1 MSRSSALTSPPSAGR
16 RHLAVLG
23 EADRQERL
31 IAAGFFGLTLAWLIY
46 THFYFW
52 LHPRGL
58 TFDPSAFMYLTG
70 KPDPSC
76 GLTRTF
82 AWMWRG
88 DLGRSVAV
96 YPLGPVVFVAAFV
109 LVAYSAVVLLGG
121 RSLRF
126 SLSRRLRRGLVTI
139 AVVAVGLNWAS
150 KLIWLGM

>member
-1 MSRSSALTSPPSAGR
+1 M
-16 RHLAVLG
+16 AVLG
-23 EADRQERL
+23 QADRQERL
-31 IAAGFFGLTLAWLIY
+31 IAAGSFGLTVAWLIY